1 MPLSI
6 DSVFGMHEQA
16 LQLRAQRN
24 EVLARNLAN
33 ADTPGYKARDF
44 DFARALHQATRGE
57 RGPGLRVTDSRH
69 IADSGRAEGPELRY
83 RVPMQPALDGNTVET
98 DVEKAAFAEN
108 AMRYEASLMILNR
121 KISGMSKLLQGG
133 GN

>member
-1 MPLSI
+1 MALSI
-6 DSVFGMHEQA
+6 DSVFGLHEQA
-16 LQLRAQRN
+16 LQLRAQRS

-44 DFARALHQATRGE
+44 DFARALRQAAQGGGE
-57 RGPGLRVTDSRH
+57 LALRASHPRH
-69 IADSGRAEGPELRY
+69 IVTGGGAGGPEMQY